1 MYLPPVND
9 PPSQLSFS
17 VAKPAASIPEIFRNK
32 NITEIRLLSK
42 NISIAYDLSPL
53 LQGILKMPRPSGS
66 TRYIPKLGGRVQ
78 ELPRTSF
85 WIRLSNWALC
95 ASVSRNRS

>member
-9 PPSQLSFS
+9 PPSQLFFT

-53 LQGILKMPRPSGS
+53 LRGILKMPRPSS
-66 TRYIPKLGGRVQ
+66 SMRYIPQLEGRVQ
-78 ELPRTSF
+78 ELPKTSF
-85 WIRLSNWALC
+85 WNRLSSWPL
-95 ASVSRNRS
+95 SIRKRP